1 MRSKLIE
8 AATNARKNAY
18 AIYSN
23 FHVGAAVE
31 TSSGKIFQGCN
42 VENASYGLTICAE
55 RTALVSAIAAGE
67 NTFTHLVVA
76 TENGVS
82 PCGAC
87 RQVIWELCG
96 DIPITLVDET
106 GDCQETSASKLLPH
120 AFGQQDLDS

>member
-8 AATNARKNAY
+8 SATNSRKNAY

-106 GDCQETSASKLLPH
+106 GACQETSASKLLPH